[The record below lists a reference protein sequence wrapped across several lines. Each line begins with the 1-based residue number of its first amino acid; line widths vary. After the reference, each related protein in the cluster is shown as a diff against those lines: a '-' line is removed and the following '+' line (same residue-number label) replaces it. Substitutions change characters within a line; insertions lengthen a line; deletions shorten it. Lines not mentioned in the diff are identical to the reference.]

1 MISSWEIKDSANRLD
16 FLGKLDGFLNAA
28 SVPVTAIRLNSI
40 FPLTIQLFLVHK
52 QGFLLNL
59 LSRIGHVALTR
70 LFYTNYNADISTLD
84 KDFLEL
90 TSVLFVLQSIDGKD
104 LLFVCLGQSQNISNR
119 LEFLLELALIKQDKD
134 T

>member
-52 QGFLLNL
+52 QGFLLYL

-90 TSVLFVLQSIDGKD
+90 TSVLLVL
-104 LLFVCLGQSQNISNR
+104 
-119 LEFLLELALIKQDKD
+119 
-134 T
+134 

>member
-52 QGFLLNL
+52 KGFLLYL

-90 TSVLFVLQSIDGKD
+90 TSVLLVLQSVDGKD
-104 LLFVCLGQSQNISNR
+104 LLFICLGSRSKPEYQQ
-119 LEFLLELALIKQDKD
+119 
-134 T
+134 